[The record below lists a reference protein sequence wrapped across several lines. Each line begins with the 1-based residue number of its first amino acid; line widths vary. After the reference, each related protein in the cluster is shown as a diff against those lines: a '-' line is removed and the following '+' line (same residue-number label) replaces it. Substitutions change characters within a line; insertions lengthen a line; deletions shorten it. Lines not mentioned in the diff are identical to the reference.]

1 MNKLSCIIVEDER
14 PSVEELKYI
23 ISQYDFVEIKGI
35 AYDGEEG
42 FNLFNK
48 TKPDIVFLDINIP
61 IINGMDLAKKIKSVN
76 EDADIVFITAYEQHA
91 VEAFEINAADY
102 ILKPFD
108 EKRIYKTLKKL
119 TNKTGNDD
127 KKEDLPDELREFIIK
142 VDREEK
148 LLKKIPCEYHG
159 KTILVDLKEI
169 QFCFIE
175 DEATYVKTKDKK
187 YYTSYALHE
196 IENKTDLFRAH
207 RSFLVNID
215 NVKELYPWFHGTYK
229 LIMNDCEKSE
239 VPVSRNNVRKLKDI
253 IGL

>member
-1 MNKLSCIIVEDER
+1 MSKLSCIIVEDEK
-14 PSVEELKYI
+14 PSVEELEYI
-23 ISQYDFVEIKGI
+23 ISRYDFIEIKGI
-35 AYDGEEG
+35 ANDGEEG
-42 FNLFNK
+42 LNLFSK
-48 TKPDIVFLDINIP
+48 TNPDIVFLDINIP
-61 IINGMDLAKKIKSVN
+61 IINGMDLAKKIKSSD
-76 EDADIVFITAYEQHA
+76 EDTDIVFITAYEQHA
-91 VEAFEINAADY
+91 VEAFEIDAADY

-119 TNKTGNDD
+119 ADKKADD
-127 KKEDLPDELREFIIK
+127 KKEDLSTELRQFMVKI
-142 VDREEK
+142 DREERR
-148 LLKKIPCEYHG
+148 LKKIPCEYHG
-159 KTILVDLKEI
+159 KTVLIDLKDI
-169 QFCFIE
+169 QYCFIE

-196 IENKTDLFRAH
+196 IEKKTDLFRAH
-207 RSFLVNID
+207 RSFLVNMD

>member
-1 MNKLSCIIVEDER
+1 MSKMSCIIVEDEK

-23 ISQYDFVEIKGI
+23 ISQYDLIEIKGT
-35 AYDGEEG
+35 ANDGEEG
-42 FNLFNK
+42 LNLFNK
-48 TKPDIVFLDINIP
+48 MNPDIVFLDINIP
-61 IINGMDLAKKIKSVN
+61 IINGMDLAKKIKSSD
-76 EDADIVFITAYEQHA
+76 EGTSIVFITAYEQHA

-119 TNKTGNDD
+119 TD
-127 KKEDLPDELREFIIK
+127 KKADENKDDLSNELKEFMGKI
-142 VDREEK
+142 DREEK

-159 KTILVDLKEI
+159 KTILVDLKDI
-169 QFCFIE
+169 QYCFIE

-196 IENKTDLFRAH
+196 IETKTDLFRAH
-207 RSFLVNID
+207 RSFLVNMD

>member
-1 MNKLSCIIVEDER
+1 MSKLSCIIVEDEM

-23 ISQYDFVEIKGI
+23 ISQYDFLEIKGT
-35 AYDGEEG
+35 ANNGEEG
-42 FNLFNK
+42 FNLFNNA
-48 TKPDIVFLDINIP
+48 KPDIVFLDINIP
-61 IINGMDLAKKIKSVN
+61 IINGMDLARKIKSVK
-76 EDADIVFITAYEQHA
+76 EETDIVFITAYEQHA
-91 VEAFEINAADY
+91 VEAFEVNAADY

-108 EKRIYKTLKKL
+108 EKRIYKTIKKL
-119 TNKTGNDD
+119 KDMKNVD
-127 KKEDLPDELREFIIK
+127 KKEDFSNKLKEFVIK
-142 VDREEK
+142 IDREEK

-159 KTILVDLKEI
+159 KTILIDLKEI
-169 QFCFIE
+169 QFCYIE
-175 DEATYVKTKDKK
+175 DEETYVKTKDKK

-239 VPVSRNNVRKLKDI
+239 VPVSRNNVRKLKDM